1 MNTGHSVEKIGGT
14 SMAATKTVFD
24 NVLIGGRQGADLYGR
39 MFVVSAYAGI
49 TDLLLEHKKSGDAG
63 VFAQFTADDA
73 DAPWGD
79 ALETVRD
86 AMKARN
92 SDMFDKD
99 QSRIEADRFVDE
111 RIDGMRVC
119 LEDLDRL
126 RAHGQFLLTEP
137 LATVREMLSGLGEAH
152 SAFTTALL
160 LTDRGVN
167 ATFVDLTGW
176 ADEGDDGWG
185 ESEMP
190 TLDERISAALE
201 TFDVTSTLPII
212 TGYAASK
219 AGTVRRYDRGYSEII
234 FSRLA
239 VLSKA
244 REAIIHKEFHLSSAD
259 PRLVGTDKA
268 AKIGSTNYDV
278 ADQLANL
285 GMEAIHPGAGQGLR
299 QAGIALRVR
308 NTFDREDGGTLI
320 RGDYVSDEPR
330 VEIITGIRS
339 LTALQFFEQ
348 DMVGVKGFDSA
359 ILERLTR
366 YKAWIVSKSS
376 NANTIT
382 HYISAKPALVRQV
395 AADLGKQ
402 FPNASVTARTVAMVS
417 VIGSDIS
424 KPGLVAEA
432 MLALHQAD
440 IEVMGMQYQIRNVDV
455 QFIINPKDFDAA
467 VRCLHEALIESQETA
482 KDESEAA

>member
-1 MNTGHSVEKIGGT
+1 MMTGHSVEKIGGT

-24 NVLIGGRQGADLYGR
+24 NVLIGDRKGADLYGR

-49 TDLLLEHKKSGDAG
+49 TDLLLDHKKSGEPG
-63 VFAQFTADDA
+63 VYGHFTSDDA
-73 DAPWGD
+73 DAPWGA
-79 ALETVRD
+79 ALETVGD
-86 AMKARN
+86 TMKARN
-92 SDMFDKD
+92 AEMFADKT
-99 QSRIEADRFVDE
+99 SLAEANQFVDE
-111 RIDGMRVC
+111 RIEGMRIC

-152 SAFTTALL
+152 SAHSTALL
-160 LTDRGVN
+160 LRDRGVN
-167 ATFVDLTGW
+167 AVFVDLTGW
-176 ADEGDDGWG
+176 ADGDDGWG
-185 ESEMP
+185 ETHMP
-190 TLDERISAALE
+190 TLDERISKALE
-201 TFDVTSTLPII
+201 TIDVENTLPII

-239 VLSKA
+239 VLSDA

-259 PRLVGTDKA
+259 PRLVGPEHA
-268 AKIGSTNYDV
+268 RKIGRTNYDV

-320 RGDYVSDEPR
+320 CGDYVSDNPR
-330 VEIITGIRS
+330 VEIITGMRS
-339 LTALQFFEQ
+339 VYALQFFEQ
-348 DMVGVKGFDSA
+348 DMVGEKGFDSA
-359 ILERLTR
+359 ILEVLARH
-366 YKAWIVSKSS
+366 KAWIVSKSS

-382 HYISAKPALVRQV
+382 HYLNTKPANLRRVISDLETRFENAAISAQ
-395 AADLGKQ
+395 
-402 FPNASVTARTVAMVS
+402 TVAMVS

-432 MLALHQAD
+432 LVALHEAG

-455 QFIINPKDFDAA
+455 QFIISAKEFDAA
-467 VRCLHEALIESQETA
+467 VRCLHDALVLEDNGSSA
-482 KDESEAA
+482 KSKAA

>member
-1 MNTGHSVEKIGGT
+1 MTIKHSVEKIGGT

-24 NVLIGGRQGADLYGR
+24 NVLIGGRKGANLYGR

-49 TDLLLEHKKSGDAG
+49 TDLLLEHKKSGEAG
-63 VFAQFTADDA
+63 VFAHFTSDDS
-73 DAPWGD
+73 DDDSTIGPWAE
-79 ALETVRD
+79 ALETVRE
-86 AMKARN
+86 AMKTRN
-92 SDMFDKD
+92 HNMFDKPENLA
-99 QSRIEADRFVDE
+99 EANQFVDE
-111 RIDGMRVC
+111 RIDGMGIC

-152 SAFTTALL
+152 SAHSTALL
-160 LTDRGVN
+160 LRERGVN
-167 ATFVDLTGW
+167 AVFVDLTGW
-176 ADEGDDGWG
+176 G
-185 ESEMP
+185 ENDTP
-190 TLDERISAALE
+190 TLDERITAALR
-201 TFDVTSTLPII
+201 TIDTQNTLPII

-239 VLSKA
+239 VLSGA
-244 REAIIHKEFHLSSAD
+244 HEAIIHKEFHLSSAD
-259 PRLVGTDKA
+259 PRLVGADKA
-268 AKIGSTNYDV
+268 RKIGSTNYDV

-320 RGDYVSDEPR
+320 RADYVSDNPR

-339 LTALQFFEQ
+339 LPALQFFEQ
-348 DMVGVKGFDSA
+348 DMVGEKGFDAA
-359 ILERLTR
+359 ILETLTR
-366 YKAWIVSKSS
+366 HKAWIVSKSS

-382 HYISAKPALVRQV
+382 HYLSAKPALVRRV
-395 AADLGKQ
+395 ISDLNTRFPRAAI
-402 FPNASVTARTVAMVS
+402 TAQTVAMVS

-432 MLALHQAD
+432 MTALHEAE
-440 IEVMGMQYQIRNVDV
+440 IEVMGLQYQIRNVDV
-455 QFIINPKDFDAA
+455 QFIVHPKDFDAA
-467 VRCLHEALIESQETA
+467 VRTLHDALILKRDLETEES
-482 KDESEAA
+482 AAA